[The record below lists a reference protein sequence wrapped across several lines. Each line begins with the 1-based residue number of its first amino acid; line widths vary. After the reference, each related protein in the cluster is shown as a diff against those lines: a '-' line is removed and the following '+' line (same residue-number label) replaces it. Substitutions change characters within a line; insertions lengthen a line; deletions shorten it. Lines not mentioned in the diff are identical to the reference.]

1 MAPSR
6 TVISPYAPNGQMR
19 SKAHTV
25 MTAPLF
31 LHHIRIYKRAMK
43 IIIINGQ
50 IRNKLFLIAIYHSSL
65 VKAAKN
71 AARVCKC
78 ATVLAKRPQFLLFST
93 FKGRMNILRSYLNWW
108 HNWQLKNRRR
118 SHTLKGSHSM
128 GDRRLFLKSRR
139 DTPFNKDL
147 SNEPTFGQ
155 IHLAGQYL

>member
-93 FKGRMNILRSYLNWW
+93 FKGRMNILRSYLNCSTIVKKQGSALIMKRALRGWERADFS
-108 HNWQLKNRRR
+108 KN
-118 SHTLKGSHSM
+118 LP
-128 GDRRLFLKSRR
+128 RLSL
-139 DTPFNKDL
+139 
-147 SNEPTFGQ
+147 
-155 IHLAGQYL
+155 